1 MISGGL
7 GKGSLMDTVTVTW
20 NGLQVEA
27 VDPPLIADW
36 DPALSAATVRST
48 ERAAGAILRFGDRSA
63 GPAEV
68 IARLLLRAEG
78 LASSAIEGLRATAAD
93 VAFAEATEEDQ
104 SIAAWVADNLA
115 VVAQALSTPAPLT
128 LEVLLDWHTRLMEHS
143 PSIAD
148 HHIGAWRGV
157 LGWVG
162 GQNPKLA
169 AHVAAPAETIPKLMA
184 DLVVFSNRGD
194 LDPITQA
201 AIAHAQF
208 ETIHPFADGNGR
220 IGRVLIGWIVKTR
233 LGIAVPPP
241 VSLQIARDIGGYQ
254 AGLTLYR
261 EEMVEHWV
269 RWFAEAMER
278 SAEDSNIVMG
288 LIEDIQA
295 AWREQAKDLRSDSA
309 GRRLVEHLPS
319 IPVVSAAM
327 AAKAL
332 GVSNQAARLGLDAL
346 ATRGIVSELE
356 RMSATTGRPTRWW
369 AAEQLLDVIG
379 RVRQST

>member
-1 MISGGL
+1 
-7 GKGSLMDTVTVTW
+7 MDTVTVTW

-332 GVSNQAARLGLDAL
+332 GVSNQAARLGLEAL
-346 ATRGIVSELE
+346 AARGIVNELE
-356 RMSATTGRPTRWW
+356 RISATTGRPTRWW

-379 RVRQST
+379 RPR